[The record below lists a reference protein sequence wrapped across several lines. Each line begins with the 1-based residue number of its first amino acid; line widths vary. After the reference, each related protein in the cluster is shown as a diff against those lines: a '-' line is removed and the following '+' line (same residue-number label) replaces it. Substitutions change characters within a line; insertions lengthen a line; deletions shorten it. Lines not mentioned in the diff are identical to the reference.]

1 MNKIIH
7 NFKNET
13 TLGKIR
19 IIFMMILFVAV
30 LIVITLYALGM
41 SIRSFP
47 GNDPTLSPFHYAL
60 QSKIGRPISFI
71 FIGIILVFVMVLFL
85 SVNKKNYTKTDDERG
100 VHFMGQGTHGTAE
113 WMSKDRA
120 KEVFTV
126 TDIRSTNEVVY
137 GQYTRNGEEVVG
149 YKKQVG
155 PEFNRNVL
163 VMAPSGSGKS
173 YTQVRTY
180 IIQHAKA
187 GRSLA
192 VTDPDGGLHGDLS
205 VLLKNMGI
213 DVQLIHLADPAYSM
227 CWNIIEECINP
238 DTERLDGIRLT
249 QFVEVFMTNTGKGK
263 EDFWYKSAVNLVK
276 AVIGYTSYWHE
287 NVIIAG
293 YKKLYLKVVGKDVAV
308 HKDEFFKKLN
318 TSLVSFKWCR
328 QYIKDIALKNGYREE
343 DIDKVFKKIHEYAD
357 VIKPFT
363 LQVVYEYIIDFGK
376 IEQEMESGL
385 SPIEKWHPAYTNY
398 MVYKTNDTD
407 QVRKAA
413 IQGAQLRFDLFID
426 HNITYM
432 LSHKG
437 IDLKQF
443 NMKQTALF
451 VVTQDKSSET
461 KPIASLLFTFLF
473 KDIQDVYDKNKNL
486 YYGTDQPNP
495 CLGSAIILDD
505 FFSLGVING
514 NPEDFGRTMA
524 DARKREVY
532 ITIVVQQYNQIEA
545 LYGPLIKDS
554 IQGNC
559 ATLVYLGGND
569 PSTIEFISEFSGEAT
584 VLDESHDETSRILS
598 LHALSPGYRASTAK
612 RNVVTKGEAR
622 TWRDK
627 ILVFQQGEQP
637 LELKPFTWVELP
649 EYIEGKC
656 IKSSIYH
663 DIVPIY
669 DRKDFMNETSAEE
682 EEKITK
688 EYDDMFV
695 NLVNYEVDD
704 DTGEILDRKPVQ
716 DTEQQTS
723 ETDETKPEPS
733 NTSIKD
739 EDTGKIKE
747 RAAEQDYYV
756 DIDFASL
763 RKGE

>member
-1 MNKIIH
+1 
-7 NFKNET
+7 
-13 TLGKIR
+13 
-19 IIFMMILFVAV
+19 MMILFVAV

-47 GNDPTLSPFHYAL
+47 GNDRTLSPFHYAL

>member
-1 MNKIIH
+1 MNKIIR

-13 TLGKIR
+13 TMGKIR
-19 IIFMMILFVAV
+19 IIFMMVLFVAV
-30 LIVITLYALGM
+30 LIAVTLYALGL
-41 SIRSFP
+41 SIRNFP
-47 GNDPTLSPFHYAL
+47 GNDPTMSPFHYAFN
-60 QSKIGRPISFI
+60 SKIGKPVSLV
-71 FIGIILVFVMVLFL
+71 FIGIILVFVLVLFL

-113 WMSKDRA
+113 WMSKERA

-126 TDIRSTNEVVY
+126 TDIRNTNEVVY
-137 GQYTRNGEEVVG
+137 GQYTKNGEEVVG
-149 YKKQVG
+149 YKKPVG
-155 PEFNRNVL
+155 AEFNRNIL

-187 GRSLA
+187 GHSLA
-192 VTDPDGGLHGDLS
+192 VTDPDGGLYGDLG
-205 VLLKNMGI
+205 VLLRDMGI
-213 DVQLIHLADPAYSM
+213 DVQIIHLADPAYSM

-293 YKKLYLKVVGKDVAV
+293 YKKLYLKIVGKDVAV

-328 QYIKDIALKNGYREE
+328 QYISYIAIKNGYRKE
-343 DIDKVFKKIHEYAD
+343 DIDKVFRKIHEYAD
-357 VIKPFT
+357 VVKPFT
-363 LQVVYEYIIDFGK
+363 LQVVYDYIINFKTVEDD
-376 IEQEMESGL
+376 MESGL

-398 MVYKTNDTD
+398 VVYKTNDTD

-443 NMKQTALF
+443 NMRQTALF

-486 YYGTDQPNP
+486 YYGTDKPNP

-514 NPEDFGRTMA
+514 DPEDFGRTMA

-584 VLDESHDETSRILS
+584 VLDESHDESSRLLS
-598 LHALSPGYRASTAK
+598 LNALSPGYRASTAK

-627 ILVFQQGEQP
+627 VLVFQQGEQP
-637 LELKPFTWVELP
+637 LELKPFTWIELP

-656 IKSSIYH
+656 KKSSIYH
-663 DIVPIY
+663 DIIPIY
-669 DRKDFMNETSAEE
+669 DREDFMNETGAEE
-682 EEKITK
+682 EERITR
-688 EYDDMFV
+688 EYDDTFIS
-695 NLVNYEVDD
+695 LVNYDVDED
-704 DTGEILDRKPVQ
+704 SGEITERRPVQ
-716 DTEQQTS
+716 EAEQQTS
-723 ETDETKPEPS
+723 GRNQNHPEPES
-733 NTSIKD
+733 SIKD
-739 EDTGKIKE
+739 EEHLSVKE
-747 RAAEQDYYV
+747 RAVEEDYYV
-756 DIDFASL
+756 EIDFADL
-763 RKGE
+763 KKGE

>member
-1 MNKIIH
+1 
-7 NFKNET
+7 
-13 TLGKIR
+13 
-19 IIFMMILFVAV
+19 MMMLFAAV
-30 LIVITLYALGM
+30 LITVTVYALGM

-47 GNDPTLSPFHYAL
+47 GNDPTLSPFYYAF
-60 QSKIGRPISFI
+60 QHRTGRVISFI
-71 FIGIILVFVMVLFL
+71 SAGVILISFFVLSF
-85 SVNKKNYTKTDDERG
+85 SVNRKNYTKGDDERG

-113 WMSKDRA
+113 WMSKERA

-126 TDIRSTNEVVY
+126 TDIRSTSEVVY
-137 GQYTRNGEEVVG
+137 GQYTKNGKEVVG
-149 YKKQVG
+149 YRKSDG

-187 GRSLA
+187 GHSLA
-192 VTDPDGGLHGDLS
+192 VTDPDGGLYGDLS
-205 VLLKNMGI
+205 ILLKDMGI
-213 DVQLIHLADPAYSM
+213 DVQVIHLADPAYSM

-249 QFVEVFMTNTGKGK
+249 QFVEVFMANTGKGK
-263 EDFWYKSAVNLVK
+263 EDFWYRSAVNLVK

-293 YKKLYLKVVGKDVAV
+293 YRKLYLKVVGKDVAIHRDV
-308 HKDEFFKKLN
+308 FLRKLN
-318 TSLVSFKWCR
+318 TSLVSFRWCR
-328 QYIKDIALKNGYREE
+328 QYIKETALKNGYRED
-343 DIDKVFKKIHEYAD
+343 DIDSAFKKIHEYAD
-357 VIKPFT
+357 VVKPFT
-363 LQVVYEYIIDFGK
+363 LQTVYEYIIDFRGV
-376 IEQEMESGL
+376 EEEMESGL
-385 SPIEKWHPAYTNY
+385 SPIEEWHPAYTNY
-398 MVYKTNDTD
+398 TVYKTNDTD

-437 IDLKQF
+437 IDLKKF

-451 VVTQDKSSET
+451 VITQDKSSET

-514 NPEDFGRTMA
+514 DPEDFGRTMA

-532 ITIVVQQYNQIEA
+532 ITIVVQQYKQIEA
-545 LYGPLIKDS
+545 LYGPLIRDS

-569 PSTIEFISEFSGEAT
+569 PSTIEFISDFSGEAT
-584 VLDESHDETSRILS
+584 VLNESHDEFPGILS
-598 LHALSPGYRASTAK
+598 FRSSTPGYRTGTAK
-612 RNVVTKGEAR
+612 RNIVTKGEAR

-627 ILVFQQGEQP
+627 VLVFQQGEQP

-656 IKSSIYH
+656 RKSSVYR
-663 DIVPIY
+663 DVVPIY
-669 DRKDFMNETSAEE
+669 EREDFMNETATK
-682 EEKITK
+682 EEKRIVR
-688 EYDDMFV
+688 EYNDMFV
-695 NLVNYEVDD
+695 NLVSYGIDD
-704 DTGEILDRKPVQ
+704 DSGE
-716 DTEQQTS
+716 TE
-723 ETDETKPEPS
+723 S
-733 NTSIKD
+733 NKEKAIE
-739 EDTGKIKE
+739 EDC
-747 RAAEQDYYV
+747 YV
-756 DIDFASL
+756 DIDFVSL
-763 RKGE
+763 KKGERNACKENGKERRERENRKESSE

>member
-1 MNKIIH
+1 
-7 NFKNET
+7 
-13 TLGKIR
+13 
-19 IIFMMILFVAV
+19 MMVLLVAV
-30 LIVITLYALGM
+30 MIAVALYALGL
-41 SIRSFP
+41 SIRSLP

-60 QSKIGRPISFI
+60 QSKIGRPISFV

-113 WMSKDRA
+113 WMSKERA

-126 TDIRSTNEVVY
+126 TDIHNTSEVIY
-137 GQYTRNGEEVVG
+137 GQYTKNGEEVVG
-149 YKKQVG
+149 YKKPVG
-155 PEFNRNVL
+155 PEFNRNIL

-187 GRSLA
+187 GHSLA
-192 VTDPDGGLHGDLS
+192 VTDPDGGLYGDLGI
-205 VLLKNMGI
+205 LLTGMGI
-213 DVQLIHLADPAYSM
+213 DVQIIHLADSAYSM

-293 YKKLYLKVVGKDVAV
+293 YKKLYLKVVGKNVAV
-308 HKDEFFKKLN
+308 HKDEFFKKLT
-318 TSLVSFKWCR
+318 TSLVSFKWCS
-328 QYIKDIALKNGYREE
+328 QYIKEVALKNGYKEK
-343 DIDKVFKKIHEYAD
+343 DIDNVFKKIHEYAD

-363 LQVVYEYIIDFGK
+363 LQVVYDYIINFK
-376 IEQEMESGL
+376 TIEDDMESGL

-398 MVYKTNDTD
+398 VVYKTNDTD
-407 QVRKAA
+407 SVRKAA

-486 YYGTDQPNP
+486 YYGTDKPNP

-514 NPEDFGRTMA
+514 DPEDFGRTMA

-584 VLDESHDETSRILS
+584 VLDESHDESSRILS
-598 LHALSPGYRASTAK
+598 LHALTPGYRASTAK

-656 IKSSIYH
+656 KKSSIYR

-695 NLVNYEVDD
+695 NLVNYDVDE
-704 DTGEILDRKPVQ
+704 DTGEIRDRKPVQ
-716 DTEQQTS
+716 GAEQQIA
-723 ETDETKPEPS
+723 EKDETKPES
-733 NTSIKD
+733 SGTSIKD
-739 EDTGKIKE
+739 EDTGKYKE
-747 RAAEQDYYV
+747 RAAEENYYV
-756 DIDFASL
+756 DIDFVSL

>member
-1 MNKIIH
+1 
-7 NFKNET
+7 
-13 TLGKIR
+13 
-19 IIFMMILFVAV
+19 MMILFVAV
-30 LIVITLYALGM
+30 LIIITLYALGL

-47 GNDPTLSPFHYAL
+47 ANDPTLSPFHYAL
-60 QSKIGRPISFI
+60 KTKIGRPISFI
-71 FIGIILVFVMVLFL
+71 FIGIVLVFVIVLFM

-113 WMSKDRA
+113 WMTKERA

-126 TDIRSTNEVVY
+126 TSVKDTNEVIY
-137 GQYTRNGEEVVG
+137 GQFTSNGEQVIA
-149 YKKQVG
+149 YRKPVG
-155 PEFNRNVL
+155 PEFNRNIL

-187 GRSLA
+187 GHSIA
-192 VTDPDGGLHGDLS
+192 ATDPDAGLSGDLGR
-205 VLLKNMGI
+205 LLTGMGI
-213 DVQLIHLADPAYSM
+213 DVQVIDLSDPAYSM

-249 QFVEVFMTNTGKGK
+249 QYVEVFMTNTGKGK
-263 EDFWYKSAVNLVK
+263 EDFWYHSACNLTK
-276 AVIGYTSYWHE
+276 AVIGYVSYWHE
-287 NVIIAG
+287 NVIISG

-308 HKDEFFKKLN
+308 HKDELFRKLN

-328 QYIKDIALKNGYREE
+328 EYIKKIALENSYREA
-343 DIDKVFKKIHEYAD
+343 DIDAAFKKIHDYAD
-357 VIKPFT
+357 VVKPFT
-363 LQVVYEYIIDFGK
+363 LQVVYDYIIDFEK
-376 IEQEMESGL
+376 IEEEMESGL

-398 MVYKTNDTD
+398 LVYKTNDND

-451 VVTQDKSSET
+451 VITQDKSSET

-514 NPEDFGRTMA
+514 DPEDFGRTMA

-584 VLDESHDETSRILS
+584 VLDESHDESSRILS
-598 LHALSPGYRASTAK
+598 LNALTPGYRASTAK

-622 TWRDK
+622 TWKDK
-627 ILVFQQGEQP
+627 VLVFQQGEQP

-649 EYIEGKC
+649 EYIEGRC
-656 IKSSIYH
+656 RKSSIYH

-669 DRKDFMNETSAEE
+669 DRPDFMNETGAEE
-682 EEKITK
+682 EEKITR
-688 EYDDMFV
+688 EYEDMFV
-695 NLVNYEVDD
+695 KLINYDMD
-704 DTGEILDRKPVQ
+704 KDTGEIRDSNSVQDIEQQRSEKKHNQLNADKNDRK
-716 DTEQQTS
+716 
-723 ETDETKPEPS
+723 DEKS
-733 NTSIKD
+733 LSV
-739 EDTGKIKE
+739 KE
-747 RAAEQDYYV
+747 RADEQDIYIE
-756 DIDFASL
+756 IDYADL
-763 RKGE
+763 KKGE